1 MAGSIITLAD
11 ASKMTATF
19 RKNYPSETTGVMY
32 SDDVFTD
39 ILSQSGCVGIRIY
52 NGMDDNG
59 NLTNVLVGVDINGND
74 LVEGK
79 IYEYGAR
86 CPPKCSANNP
96 LNT

>member
-1 MAGSIITLAD
+1 
-11 ASKMTATF
+11 MTATF
-19 RKNYPSETTGVMY
+19 RKNYPSETTGVIY
-32 SDDVFTD
+32 SDNVFTD

-59 NLTNVLVGVDINGND
+59 NLTNVLVGVDDNGDD

-79 IYEYGAR
+79 IYEYGNR
-86 CPPKCSANNP
+86 CLPICAENNP